1 MSNLYENKNLVFYTN
16 CQGGIGVNQLLS
28 SKVKFKSIHYIETF
42 TTIWNNLDLPMDII
56 NSADIFI
63 YQPINSKYGKYST
76 DINVPNNILTHLNT
90 KCIKISFPYIY
101 FACLYPLFDSN
112 AAVEIDGG
120 NPYDI
125 SKIVNK
131 DVIVDLKKI
140 YTNEEIIKLYNTNKI
155 DFKFEE
161 NYKNTIER
169 IQNSEKVC
177 NIKITQLF
185 SLENIKKI
193 KLMNSNNHPTNYVIK
208 YITNEILKILELNIS
223 DF

>member
-125 SKIVNK
+125 SKIVNSSFSSLP
-131 DVIVDLKKI
+131 I
-140 YTNEEIIKLYNTNKI
+140 LYI
-155 DFKFEE
+155 SPILPFFKTKFKAEHTSFTC
-161 NYKNTIER
+161 KNDRTLVP
-169 IQNSEKVC
+169 S
-177 NIKITQLF
+177 
-185 SLENIKKI
+185 
-193 KLMNSNNHPTNYVIK
+193 P
-208 YITNEILKILELNIS
+208 
-223 DF
+223 